1 MKYNNLNGQKGGEKC
16 MFSIILVLLVAVD
29 TRGGGPNT
37 RHFCLSDISNLR
49 RDMKS
54 VANYNVT
61 G

>member
-1 MKYNNLNGQKGGEKC
+1 MDRKGGKKC

-29 TRGGGPNT
+29 TRGGGSNT

-54 VANYNVT
+54 VANYNIT

>member
-1 MKYNNLNGQKGGEKC
+1 MDRKGGEKC